1 MNLSDTGLSKALFK
15 PGEIACIVS
24 AQELGGKV
32 YSDHPAY
39 RLAIVLGQDHN
50 IGGYVQKGDLPR
62 ILKDDEYALIATT
75 ESVRV
80 NYLSRVPNSKQ
91 ELGIDIEPFH
101 EHDRNS
107 GKRRPVRCRV
117 GFEFRIAEHNQNIAQ
132 TIHRIMR
139 DEDTNRLSKR
149 DFLSH
154 LGHRFSDNIHHIV
167 QTFLNSN
174 SAIDLESFTGSRELN
189 EYAEEKLAKHL
200 GKEGL
205 EYVDLLAHPSPDTEQ
220 PIQKHTEDR
229 NTDSVA
235 EHPTTNDMA
244 NRATVGTAVDRVS
257 EIPNSDELRVV
268 YSTEN
273 SEKGEIYVIDPDE
286 GRRKI
291 SIGRN
296 PVWSPDGTRI
306 AFLPKKQKGLCV
318 INADGSNF
326 KKLFSLASSIVLD
339 SIWSPDGGHIAYVS
353 DRGGSDWNIYAIN
366 SDGSNNRQITK
377 FLITRIIAQSPI
389 IKCGFW
395 SPDGSA
401 ISFILLT
408 LFLLDND
415 EREFDSISVVNLS
428 NSNVHQI
435 TPPPKHYSAHQTS
448 VGRISW
454 SPDSTRIAFT
464 YRKKAGDTY
473 NIYIANLS
481 EGDPRMLVDLP
492 GKQYNLIWSPD
503 GSRIAFSSDHEY
515 EGRYNIY
522 TINANGS
529 DLRQVTSGS
538 KDKDVASWSPY
549 SNRIAF
555 SVSPEDEDL
564 RDGWSPDGN
573 HTTFHTDQLYT
584 IDVDGSGLRR
594 VANSDSLFRR
604 DPDIFWIR

>member
-1 MNLSDTGLSKALFK
+1 MNLSDTGLSRALFK
-15 PGEIACIVS
+15 PGEIARIVS

-62 ILKDDEYALIATT
+62 TLKDDEYALIATT

-80 NYLSRVPNSKQ
+80 NYLSGVPNPNTRH

-101 EHDRNS
+101 EHDRDSN
-107 GKRRPVRCRV
+107 KRVRVCCRV
-117 GFEFRIAEHNQNIAQ
+117 GFEFRAAEYNQNIAQ

-189 EYAEEKLAKHL
+189 EYAKEKLAKRL
-200 GKEGL
+200 GEEGL
-205 EYVDLLAHPSPDTEQ
+205 EYIDLLAHSSQDTEQ
-220 PIQKHTEDR
+220 PIRKHTEDR

-235 EHPTTNDMA
+235 EHPTTNDVA
-244 NRATVGTAVDRVS
+244 DRATVGTTVDRTS
-257 EIPNSDELRVV
+257 EIPTSDELRVV
-268 YSTEN
+268 YSTED

-291 SIGRN
+291 SIGRK
-296 PVWSPDGTRI
+296 PVWSPDGTHI

-318 INADGSNF
+318 VNTDGSNF

-339 SIWSPDGGHIAYVS
+339 TIWSPDGGHIAYVS
-353 DRGGSDWNIYAIN
+353 YPDRGDYNWNIYTIN
-366 SDGSNNRQITK
+366 SDGSNNQRITK
-377 FLITRIIAQSPI
+377 FITQLPV
-389 IKCGFW
+389 IKRGFW

-401 ISFILLT
+401 ISFVLSTRLGDDEESIRK
-408 LFLLDND
+408 FL
-415 EREFDSISVVNLS
+415 SISVVNLS

-448 VGRISW
+448 TGPISW
-454 SPDSTRIAFT
+454 SPDSSHIAFP
-464 YRKKAGDTY
+464 YRKKEGDAY
-473 NIYIANLS
+473 NIYVANLNGS
-481 EGDPRMLVDLP
+481 APRMLVDLP
-492 GKQYNLIWSPD
+492 GNQGFASWSPD
-503 GSRIAFSSDHEY
+503 GSRIAFSSNHE
-515 EGRYNIY
+515 GHRNIY

-529 DLRQVTSGS
+529 DLRRVTSGS
-538 KDKDVASWSPY
+538 KDKYVESWSPY

-555 SVSPEDEDL
+555 CVYPEDKDL

-573 HTTFHTDQLYT
+573 HTTLRTNVLYT
-584 IDVDGSGLRR
+584 IDVGGSGLRQ
-594 VANSDSLFRR
+594 VANSDSLSKIS
-604 DPDIFWIR
+604 DLDIFWIR

>member
-1 MNLSDTGLSKALFK
+1 MGDTGTKLSGPLFR
-15 PGEIACIVS
+15 PGEIARIVG
-24 AQELGGKV
+24 ARELGNEIRL
-32 YSDHPAY
+32 DHPEY
-39 RLAIVLGQDHN
+39 GLAIVLDRHRRIVEHLR
-50 IGGYVQKGDLPR
+50 IGDAPYN
-62 ILKDDEYALIATT
+62 LKDDEYAMIATT

-80 NYLSRVPNSKQ
+80 NYLSGVPNPNTRH

-101 EHDRNS
+101 EHDRDSN
-107 GKRRPVRCRV
+107 KRVRVCCRV
-117 GFEFRIAEHNQNIAQ
+117 GFEFRAAEYNQNIAQ

-220 PIQKHTEDR
+220 PIRKHAEDR

-235 EHPTTNDMA
+235 EHPATNDMA
-244 NRATVGTAVDRVS
+244 DRATVGTTVDRTS
-257 EIPNSDELRVV
+257 EIPTSDELRVV
-268 YSTEN
+268 YSTEH
-273 SEKGEIYVIDPDE
+273 SEKGEVYVIDPD
-286 GRRKI
+286 GTRRKI
-291 SIGRN
+291 SIGRR
-296 PVWSPDGTRI
+296 PAWSPDGTRI
-306 AFLPKKQKGLCV
+306 AFRPKKRKGLCV
-318 INADGSNF
+318 VNADGSNF
-326 KKLFSLASSIVLD
+326 KKLFSLASSTVLGTT
-339 SIWSPDGGHIAYVS
+339 WSPNGGHIAYVS
-353 DRGGSDWNIYAIN
+353 NRGDSCWDIYAIN

-377 FLITRIIAQSPI
+377 SLITQIPI
-389 IKCGFW
+389 ITCWSW
-395 SPDGSA
+395 SPDGTS
-401 ISFILLT
+401 ISFVLST

-415 EREFDSISVVNLS
+415 ERGFDSISVVNLS
-428 NSNVHQI
+428 NSNIHQI

-448 VGRISW
+448 AGSISW
-454 SPDSTRIAFT
+454 SPDSSHIAFR
-464 YRKKAGDTY
+464 YRKKEEDAY
-473 NIYIANLS
+473 SIYVANLN
-481 EGDPRMLVDLP
+481 GGAPRMLVDLP
-492 GKQYNLIWSPD
+492 GTQIRAKWSPD

-529 DLRQVTSGS
+529 DLRRVTSGS
-538 KDKDVASWSPY
+538 KDKYVESWSPY

-555 SVSPEDEDL
+555 CVYPEDKDL

-573 HTTFHTDQLYT
+573 HTTLRTNVLYT
-584 IDVDGSGLRR
+584 IDVDGSGLRQ
-594 VANSDSLFRR
+594 VANGNSLSKISDL
-604 DPDIFWIR
+604 DIFWIR